1 MVVTSQ
7 PRDADGDP
15 MSITDEKR
23 TAILGAMKNISLDY
37 MPQWATVVPEEAW
50 MDILK
55 SDGGAKSQP

>member
-1 MVVTSQ
+1 
-7 PRDADGDP
+7 